1 MFHILLLSNAN
12 YAIDLKTAINKAIE
26 NYPSIKALYEESH
39 KFEGKY
45 QAYKS
50 YLNPTIGLTIEK
62 NINSPYD
69 FSYSQPITPIFTYIP
84 HIKMVDYE
92 KKAFLEKI
100 KIEKFYIIGEVF
112 LAYYNALYKKELL
125 KVAQENYNISEEIYN
140 FVKKSF
146 ELGEATKLELIKA
159 ESDLELSKS
168 ELELSKNDYENS
180 LKYLSSLIGENVA
193 DIEEKFDNLRDMR
206 NLKIEELATIR
217 YYNNTIKSIS
227 YGIIT
232 QRILALPQINIGV
245 IAERNYSSNYI
256 LRYNFNLSIPIFYRR
271 QSEISELTSQKRSI
285 EKLKELEEL
294 KLERDF
300 QIIRQR
306 YTKLVEE
313 IKKIEE
319 NTLKRT
325 KEELSLAEK
334 SYKLRVI
341 TLLELL
347 DAKRRYIEIQ
357 KYRLL
362 LIMQAH
368 QEYSNYL
375 KIGGEL

>member
-1 MFHILLLSNAN
+1 M
-12 YAIDLKTAINKAIE
+12 
-26 NYPSIKALYEESH
+26 
-39 KFEGKY
+39 
-45 QAYKS
+45 
-50 YLNPTIGLTIEK
+50 
-62 NINSPYD
+62 
-69 FSYSQPITPIFTYIP
+69 
-84 HIKMVDYE
+84 
-92 KKAFLEKI
+92 
-100 KIEKFYIIGEVF
+100 
-112 LAYYNALYKKELL
+112 
-125 KVAQENYNISEEIYN
+125 
-140 FVKKSF
+140 
-146 ELGEATKLELIKA
+146 
-159 ESDLELSKS
+159 
-168 ELELSKNDYENS
+168 
-180 LKYLSSLIGENVA
+180 
-193 DIEEKFDNLRDMR
+193 
-206 NLKIEELATIR
+206 
-217 YYNNTIKSIS
+217 
-227 YGIIT
+227 
-232 QRILALPQINIGV
+232 
-245 IAERNYSSNYI
+245 